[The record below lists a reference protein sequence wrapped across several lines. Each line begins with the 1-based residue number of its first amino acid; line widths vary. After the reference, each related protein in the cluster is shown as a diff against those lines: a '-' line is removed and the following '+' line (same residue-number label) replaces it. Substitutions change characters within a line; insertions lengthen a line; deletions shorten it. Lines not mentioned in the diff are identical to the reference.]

1 MRHAMQ
7 KSHLTNFTAVLLTVM
22 LTVSLLAAVIPASL
36 LASPGVAASQAYGG
50 APITGSSA
58 NPDGALPAGAV
69 SSADIPA
76 AKAVYGFIAAQTAG
90 LAAADSNIIR
100 VQVSVDATAPQL
112 TILTPADGAITGTAA
127 TFSAAYNDPSPS
139 SGINTGS
146 AMIHI
151 DNRHQFGCT
160 VTDSQITCNKTGLT
174 NGPHKI
180 EAFVCDTEYN
190 RSTATWHITVD
201 AVPPVITAAQPTGTI
216 NTSDAHITATVSDGS
231 GSGVDAGNTVVT
243 IDGSDATAACAI
255 WAAGIDCDATGLT
268 DGGHSVQITAA
279 DMVGNHAVSNWAFT
293 VNTAAL
299 GITGHAPSPGSWETS
314 AIPVIAVHFQA
325 AGFGLIDPAATTVI
339 LDGEDISAVAD
350 RESNGIS
357 YLPEEPLAE
366 GSHTVSVSAIDDA
379 GHSGYSEWSFSVD
392 TLSPL
397 LTNESP
403 TGVTTSRP
411 EISAHFADA
420 GSGVDPDSINLS
432 LDGVNETG
440 NATLTGEVITF
451 LPAENLIP
459 GAHSAQVSVADAA
472 GNRKTSAWS
481 FSVPTPT
488 PVPPDNAGAPASH
501 STSTGYWQDLSSLP
515 TFSSSGSW
523 VISGLTA
530 FPNTYFLPWYEDHPG
545 GDGQQGEIVISNQGV
560 GEAVVNI
567 FIAGENKWQGK
578 VTEGG
583 SETRGFPGVAAGPV
597 KVACPTG
604 QPLRVTYRISGTS
617 RRISE
622 TPAVSEAD
630 LEPALVLP
638 WYETRPA
645 GQGNAEL
652 IIANAGT
659 QDAEVDIYLG
669 DIQVTASLKGHYSI
683 KANSAAKA
691 LISDA
696 SGGPLM
702 IVCANN
708 QPLIATMS
716 VSWRDS
722 FTQVMALSLSRAAD
736 RYYLPDYDSRPGSGV
751 TANIIHVGN
760 LAGRDVHVE
769 LRLGDEL
776 LRDPDNPDNNS
787 IEISRFGARALK
799 FTDTAG
805 GPLTVKC
812 TDCSLGDGIA
822 VSQQIIGT
830 DFMTT
835 TLATPGD
842 PADR

>member
-1 MRHAMQ
+1 MQ

-50 APITGSSA
+50 APITSSSA

-139 SGINTGS
+139 SGINTGT

-190 RSTATWHITVD
+190 CSTAVWHITVD

-231 GSGVDAGNTVVT
+231 GSGVDAGNTAVT

-325 AGFGLIDPAATTVI
+325 AGFGIIDPAATTVI

-515 TFSSSGSW
+515 TFSGSGSW

-597 KVACPTG
+597 KVVCPTG
-604 QPLRVTYRISGTS
+604 QPLRVTYRVSGTS

-722 FTQVMALSLSRAAD
+722 FTQVMAPGLSRATD
-736 RYYLPDYDSRPGSGV
+736 SYYLPDFDSRPGSGV

-822 VSQQIIGT
+822 VSRQIIGT